1 MKIFVGM
8 TGASG
13 AIYGIRL
20 LQELDR
26 LSDVELHTS
35 VTPDAITNIALET
48 EFKEISYENFIQLVG
63 LNPKKT
69 FLHDFKNFAAP
80 VSSGSFKIDKY
91 IICPATMGFVGRV
104 ASGISSNLLE
114 RSADVAL
121 KEGRDLVF
129 VFREMPLNQIHLEN
143 LLRLS
148 RAGAKILPAA
158 PGFYHSPKKIDDII
172 LFVIG
177 KIFDIISIDHNL
189 FKRWGK
195 DYENDM

>member
-1 MKIFVGM
+1 VKIFVGM

-13 AIYGIRL
+13 SIYGIRL

-48 EFKEISYENFIQLVG
+48 EFKEISYENFIQFVG

-121 KEGRDLVF
+121 KEGRDLVV

-158 PGFYHSPKKIDDII
+158 PGFYHSPEKIDDII